1 MHNPALIPLV
11 LLAGLGGLLYSIPYI
26 RSKSSEGENVKIGLA
41 LIGTVMGFRA
51 LRTLF
56 EFFHQESIELLL
68 VYAQPLSFAGV
79 GAVILYTTTKTLTK
93 NQAVSNF
100 SLLSFIALGII
111 AASSS
116 IAPGFVSGPEGFW
129 GREWVM
135 AKETP
140 ESMVMLALIAIS
152 SIAVLFL
159 AYKSFTQGSGVEK
172 MESIAML
179 LFFASVYLSAGFLSV
194 LDATPLLVSAS
205 YAVGGLLLVYQKPP
219 TNP

>member
-68 VYAQPLSFAGV
+68 VYAQPLAFAGV

-100 SLLSFIALGII
+100 SLLAFARAMTDRSFMPRFKTVSIIPGMDSFAPERTATNNGIPSVPPNFFPEAFSSLAIDSSMTWRNSSEMPSSPRSLRSFQRRVSSVVMVYPNGTRSLYFAIFSGKRPFVLRIAEV
-111 AASSS
+111 
-116 IAPGFVSGPEGFW
+116 F
-129 GREWVM
+129 
-135 AKETP
+135 
-140 ESMVMLALIAIS
+140 
-152 SIAVLFL
+152 
-159 AYKSFTQGSGVEK
+159 
-172 MESIAML
+172 
-179 LFFASVYLSAGFLSV
+179 
-194 LDATPLLVSAS
+194 
-205 YAVGGLLLVYQKPP
+205 
-219 TNP
+219 